1 MAKKLSSVLGID
13 IGSHSIKVAEVKAS
27 GNSATVTAISVVPT
41 PEGAVDYSGVY
52 NSDEVGKALAEAL
65 KAAGATTSAA
75 VVTIAGQQ
83 SVLVRVLPVPRMDA
97 DKELASHM
105 EWEISKNI
113 PFAETT
119 IQSDY
124 KVIEGG
130 DPASA
135 EMEVVMAMAPQ
146 SAIDTIVDCVKK
158 AGRKP
163 YAIDVEPLGLARS
176 LRSSFPQ
183 WASENGVC
191 IVDIGHSTTSI
202 NIYDQGNLVLP
213 RPVPGGGEMITR
225 AIADAKQIGI
235 QEAEDYKT
243 ERFSIP
249 DTAAANQGFANP
261 FGGAT
266 QAFDSGF
273 SMDAYAPADPVMD
286 ATAAMSPMDDLAIDP
301 ITGLP
306 IESVVE
312 AVAPTYGN
320 DPFASSPTPSA
331 PEPAAFDPGATMM
344 MPAVAHSSDEDFG
357 AVQGIL
363 EDLVG
368 ELQRSIDYYSGRGGN
383 VSRVVLCGGG
393 SKLRGLSGYLSKSL
407 NVPVELYDAFSGLGF
422 SAKKVGMDYVNEHRQ
437 ELAVAIGNGLHIVY

>member
-13 IGSHSIKVAEVKAS
+13 IGSHSIKVAEVKTS
-27 GNSATVTAISVVPT
+27 GNSATVTAIGVVPT

-65 KAAGATTSAA
+65 KASGASSSSA

-83 SVLVRVLPVPRMDA
+83 SVLVRVLPVPRMDV
-97 DKELASHM
+97 DKELQSHM

-130 DPASA
+130 DPNSA

-146 SAIDTIVDCVKK
+146 SAIDTIVDCIKK
-158 AGRKP
+158 AGKKP
-163 YAIDVEPLGLARS
+163 YAIDVEPIGLGRS
-176 LRSSFPQ
+176 LKSSFPQ

-213 RPVPGGGEMITR
+213 RPVPGGGEMVTR
-225 AIADAKQIGI
+225 AIADAKQIGV
-235 QEAEDYKT
+235 QEAEEYKVNQ
-243 ERFSIP
+243 FSISE
-249 DTAAANQGFANP
+249 DMAANQGFANP

-266 QAFDSGF
+266 QAFDTGF
-273 SMDAYAPADPVMD
+273 AVDSYAPVDSVSD
-286 ATAAMSPMDDLAIDP
+286 ATSVMNPLDDLAIDP

-306 IESVVE
+306 IEQSFE
-312 AVAPTYGN
+312 PAAPTYAN
-320 DPFASSPTPSA
+320 DPFSSSPA
-331 PEPAAFDPGATMM
+331 PEPTFAPDPLMV
-344 MPAVAHSSDEDFG
+344 PAVTHSVDEDFG

-368 ELQRSIDYYSGRGGN
+368 ELQRSIDYYASRGGN

-393 SKLRGLSGYLSKSL
+393 SKLRGLSGYLGRSL
-407 NVPVELYDAFSGLGF
+407 GTQVEMYDAFNGLGF
-422 SAKKVGMDYVNEHRQ
+422 AAKKVGMDYVNEHRQ
-437 ELAVAIGNGLHIVY
+437 ELAVAIGNGLHIAY

>member
-13 IGSHSIKVAEVKAS
+13 IGSHSIKVAEVKTS
-27 GNSATVTAISVVPT
+27 GNSATVTAIGVVAT

-52 NSDEVGKALAEAL
+52 NSDEVGKALAEVL
-65 KAAGATTSAA
+65 KASGASSTSA

-83 SVLVRVLPVPRMDA
+83 SVLVRVIPVPRMDV
-97 DKELASHM
+97 DKELQSHM

-124 KVIEGG
+124 KVVEGG
-130 DPASA
+130 DPNSA
-135 EMEVVMAMAPQ
+135 EMDVVMAMAPQ
-146 SAIDTIVDCVKK
+146 SAIDTIVDCIKK
-158 AGRKP
+158 AGKKP

-176 LRSSFPQ
+176 MKSSYPQ
-183 WASENGVC
+183 WAGENGVC

-213 RPVPGGGEMITR
+213 RPVPGGGEMVTR

-235 QEAEDYKT
+235 QEAEDYKVG
-243 ERFSIP
+243 RFAISEEM
-249 DTAAANQGFANP
+249 AANQGFGNP
-261 FGGAT
+261 FGNAT
-266 QAFDSGF
+266 QAFDGGF
-273 SMDAYAPADPVMD
+273 AVDAYSAADPVSN
-286 ATAAMSPMDDLAIDP
+286 ATASMSPMDELAIDP

-306 IESVVE
+306 IDQPAEST
-312 AVAPTYGN
+312 APTYAN
-320 DPFASSPTPSA
+320 DPFSSNPA
-331 PEPAAFDPGATMM
+331 PEPAFVSDSLM
-344 MPAVAHSSDEDFG
+344 MPVAAHSSDEDFG

-368 ELQRSIDYYSGRGGN
+368 ELQRSIDYYASRGGN

-393 SKLRGLSGYLSKSL
+393 SKLRGLSGYLSRSL
-407 NVPVELYDAFSGLGF
+407 NTPVEMYDAFNGLGF
-422 SAKKVGMDYVNEHRQ
+422 ASKKVGMDYLNEHRQ

>member
-13 IGSHSIKVAEVKAS
+13 IGSHSIKVAEVKTS
-27 GNSATVTAISVVPT
+27 GNSATVTAIGVVPT

-52 NSDEVGKALAEAL
+52 NSDEVGKALSEAL
-65 KAAGATTSAA
+65 KAAGASSSSA

-83 SVLVRVLPVPRMDA
+83 SVLVRVLPVPRMDV
-97 DKELASHM
+97 DKELQSHM

-130 DPASA
+130 DPNSA

-146 SAIDTIVDCVKK
+146 SAIDTIVDCIKK

-176 LRSSFPQ
+176 MKSSFPQ

-225 AIADAKQIGI
+225 ALADAKQIGT
-235 QEAEDYKT
+235 QEAEEYKVS
-243 ERFSIP
+243 RFTISE
-249 DTAAANQGFANP
+249 DAAANQGFANP

-266 QAFDSGF
+266 QSFDSGF
-273 SMDAYAPADPVMD
+273 AVDAYAPADPVSN
-286 ATAAMSPMDDLAIDP
+286 ATAAMSPLDDLAIDP

-306 IESVVE
+306 VEQVVE
-312 AVAPTYGN
+312 AVAPTYAN
-320 DPFASSPTPSA
+320 DPFSSSPPPVA
-331 PEPAAFDPGATMM
+331 DLEHPMGGATMM

-368 ELQRSIDYYSGRGGN
+368 ELQRSIDYYSSRGGN

-393 SKLRGLSGYLSKSL
+393 SKLRGLSGYLSRSL
-407 NVPVELYDAFSGLGF
+407 STPVELYDAFNGLGF
-422 SAKKVGMDYVNEHRQ
+422 AVKRVGMDYVNEHRQ

>member
-27 GNSATVTAISVVPT
+27 GNSATVTAIGVVPT

-52 NSDEVGKALAEAL
+52 NSDEVGKALSEAL
-65 KAAGATTSAA
+65 KAAGATTSSA

-83 SVLVRVLPVPRMDA
+83 SVLVRVLPVPRMDV
-97 DKELASHM
+97 DKELKSHM

-124 KVIEGG
+124 QVIEGG
-130 DPASA
+130 DPNSA

-146 SAIDTIVDCVKK
+146 SAIDTIVDCIKK
-158 AGRKP
+158 AGKKP
-163 YAIDVEPLGLARS
+163 YAIDVEPLGLGRS
-176 LRSSFPQ
+176 MKTSFPQ

-213 RPVPGGGEMITR
+213 RPVPGGGEMVTR
-225 AIADAKQIGI
+225 ALADSKQIGV
-235 QEAEDYKT
+235 QEAEEYKVGQ
-243 ERFSIP
+243 FSIP
-249 DTAAANQGFANP
+249 ETAAANQGFANP

-266 QAFDSGF
+266 QAFDGGF
-273 SMDAYAPADPVMD
+273 SVDAYAAADPVSNE
-286 ATAAMSPMDDLAIDP
+286 TASMSPLDDLAIDP

-306 IESVVE
+306 IEQPVE
-312 AVAPTYGN
+312 AVAPTYAN
-320 DPFASSPTPSA
+320 DPFSSSPA
-331 PEPAAFDPGATMM
+331 PESVVGNPTMM
-344 MPAVAHSSDEDFG
+344 MPAVSHSTDEDFG

-368 ELQRSIDYYSGRGGN
+368 ELQRSIDYYSSRGGN

-393 SKLRGLSGYLSKSL
+393 SKLRGLSGYLSRSL
-407 NVPVELYDAFSGLGF
+407 NTSVELYDAFSGLGF
-422 SAKKVGMDYVNEHRQ
+422 SSKKVGMDYLNEHRQ

>member
-13 IGSHSIKVAEVKAS
+13 IGSHSIKVAEVKTS
-27 GNSATVTAISVVPT
+27 GSSATVTAIGVVPT

-65 KAAGATTSAA
+65 KAAGASSSSA

-83 SVLVRVLPVPRMDA
+83 SVLVRVLPVPRMDV
-97 DKELASHM
+97 DKELQSHM

-130 DPASA
+130 DPNSA

-146 SAIDTIVDCVKK
+146 SAIDTIVDCIKK
-158 AGRKP
+158 AGKKP
-163 YAIDVEPLGLARS
+163 YAIDVEPIGLGRS
-176 LRSSFPQ
+176 LKSSFPQ
-183 WASENGVC
+183 WAGENGVC

-213 RPVPGGGEMITR
+213 RPVPGGGEMVTR
-225 AIADAKQIGI
+225 AIADAKQIGV
-235 QEAEDYKT
+235 QEAEDYKVNQFAIS
-243 ERFSIP
+243 E
-249 DTAAANQGFANP
+249 DMAANQGFANP

-266 QAFDSGF
+266 QAFDAGF
-273 SMDAYAPADPVMD
+273 AVDAYAPVDPVSD
-286 ATAAMSPMDDLAIDP
+286 ATSAMSPLDDLAIDP

-306 IESVVE
+306 IEQSFE
-312 AVAPTYGN
+312 AAAPTYAN
-320 DPFASSPTPSA
+320 DPFSSSPA
-331 PEPAAFDPGATMM
+331 PEPAFAPETLMV
-344 MPAVAHSSDEDFG
+344 PAVAHSTDGDFG

-368 ELQRSIDYYSGRGGN
+368 ELQRSIDYYASRGGN

-393 SKLRGLSGYLSKSL
+393 SKLRGLSGYLSRSL
-407 NVPVELYDAFSGLGF
+407 NTPVELYDAFNGLGF
-422 SAKKVGMDYVNEHRQ
+422 AAKKVGMEYVNEHRQ
-437 ELAVAIGNGLHIVY
+437 EFAVAIGNGLHIAY

>member
-13 IGSHSIKVAEVKAS
+13 IGSHSIKVAEVKTS
-27 GNSATVTAISVVPT
+27 GNSATVTAIGVVPT

-52 NSDEVGKALAEAL
+52 NSDEVGKALSEAL
-65 KAAGATTSAA
+65 KAAGVTSTSA

-83 SVLVRVLPVPRMDA
+83 SVLVRVLPVPRMDV
-97 DKELASHM
+97 DKELQSHM

-130 DPASA
+130 DPNSA

-146 SAIDTIVDCVKK
+146 SAIDTIVDCIKK

-176 LRSSFPQ
+176 MKSSFPQ
-183 WASENGVC
+183 WANENGVC

-225 AIADAKQIGI
+225 ALADAKQIGV
-235 QEAEDYKT
+235 QEAEDYKVGT
-243 ERFSIP
+243 FTIS
-249 DTAAANQGFANP
+249 DDLAANQGFANP

-266 QAFDSGF
+266 QSFDSGF
-273 SMDAYAPADPVMD
+273 AVDAYAPADVVSN
-286 ATAAMSPMDDLAIDP
+286 ATAAMSPLDDLAIDP

-306 IESVVE
+306 IEQVVE
-312 AVAPTYGN
+312 AAAPTYAN
-320 DPFASSPTPSA
+320 DPFSSTPA
-331 PEPAAFDPGATMM
+331 PAVAPSMGGETMM
-344 MPAVAHSSDEDFG
+344 MPAVAYSSDEDFG

-393 SKLRGLSGYLSKSL
+393 SKLRGLSGYLSRSL
-407 NVPVELYDAFSGLGF
+407 NTPVEMYDAFNGLGF
-422 SAKKVGMDYVNEHRQ
+422 AAKKVGMDYVNEHRQ
-437 ELAVAIGNGLHIVY
+437 ELAVAIGNGLHIAY

>member
-13 IGSHSIKVAEVKAS
+13 IGSHSIKVAEVKTS
-27 GNSATVTAISVVPT
+27 GNSATVTAIGVVPT

-65 KAAGATTSAA
+65 KASGASSSSA

-83 SVLVRVLPVPRMDA
+83 SVLVRVLPVPRMDVE
-97 DKELASHM
+97 KELQSHM

-130 DPASA
+130 DPNSA

-146 SAIDTIVDCVKK
+146 SAIDTIVDCIKK
-158 AGRKP
+158 AGKKP
-163 YAIDVEPLGLARS
+163 YAIDVEPIGLGRS
-176 LRSSFPQ
+176 LKSSFPQ
-183 WASENGVC
+183 WAGENGVC

-213 RPVPGGGEMITR
+213 RPVPGGGEMVTR
-225 AIADAKQIGI
+225 ALADAKQIGV
-235 QEAEDYKT
+235 QEAEDYKVN
-243 ERFSIP
+243 RFSISEEM
-249 DTAAANQGFANP
+249 AANQGFANP

-273 SMDAYAPADPVMD
+273 AVDAYAPVDPVSN
-286 ATAAMSPMDDLAIDP
+286 ATAAMSPLDELAIDP

-306 IESVVE
+306 IEQTFE
-312 AVAPTYGN
+312 AAAPTYAN
-320 DPFASSPTPSA
+320 DPFSSSPA
-331 PEPAAFDPGATMM
+331 PESAFAADNLMI
-344 MPAVAHSSDEDFG
+344 PAVAHSSDEDFG

-368 ELQRSIDYYSGRGGN
+368 ELQRSIDYYAGRGGN

-393 SKLRGLSGYLSKSL
+393 SKLRGLSGYLSRSL
-407 NVPVELYDAFSGLGF
+407 NTSVELYDAFNGLGF
-422 SAKKVGMDYVNEHRQ
+422 AAKKVGMDYVNEYRQ
-437 ELAVAIGNGLHIVY
+437 DFAVAIGNGLYIAY

>member
-13 IGSHSIKVAEVKAS
+13 IGSHSIKVAEVKSS
-27 GNSATVTAISVVPT
+27 GNGATVTAIGVVPT
-41 PEGAVDYSGVY
+41 PEGSVDYSGVY

-65 KAAGATTSAA
+65 KAAGATSTSA

-83 SVLVRVLPVPRMDA
+83 SVLVRVLPVPRMDV
-97 DKELASHM
+97 DKELKSHM

-130 DPASA
+130 DPNSA

-146 SAIDTIVDCVKK
+146 SAIDTIVDCIKK

-176 LRSSFPQ
+176 MKSSFPQ
-183 WASENGVC
+183 WANEYGVC

-213 RPVPGGGEMITR
+213 RPVPGGGEMVTR
-225 AIADAKQIGI
+225 SLADAKQIGV
-235 QEAEDYKT
+235 QEAEDFKVNH
-243 ERFSIP
+243 FSIP
-249 DTAAANQGFANP
+249 AEAAANQGFANP

-266 QAFDSGF
+266 QSFDGGF
-273 SMDAYAPADPVMD
+273 SVDAYAPVDPMSV
-286 ATAAMSPMDDLAIDP
+286 ATASMSPMDDLAIDP

-306 IESVVE
+306 VE
-312 AVAPTYGN
+312 PAVSSAPTYAN
-320 DPFASSPTPSA
+320 DPFSTSPA
-331 PEPAAFDPGATMM
+331 PVADVNSTMM
-344 MPAVAHSSDEDFG
+344 MPATTQSSDADFG

-368 ELQRSIDYYSGRGGN
+368 ELQRSIDYYSSRGGN

-393 SKLRGLSGYLSKSL
+393 SKLRGLSGYLGRSL
-407 NVPVELYDAFSGLGF
+407 NISVEMYDAFNGLGF
-422 SAKKVGMDYVNEHRQ
+422 AAKKVGMEYVDEHRQ

>member
-13 IGSHSIKVAEVKAS
+13 IGSHSIKVAEVKSS
-27 GNSATVTAISVVPT
+27 GSGATVTAIGVVPT

-52 NSDEVGKALAEAL
+52 NSDEVGKALSEAL
-65 KAAGATTSAA
+65 KMCGASSSSA

-83 SVLVRVLPVPRMDA
+83 SVLVRVLPVPRMDV
-97 DKELASHM
+97 DKELQSHM

-130 DPASA
+130 DPNAA

-146 SAIDTIVDCVKK
+146 SAIDTIVDCIKK
-158 AGRKP
+158 AGKKP

-176 LRSSFPQ
+176 MKSSFPQ
-183 WASENGVC
+183 WAAENGVC

-213 RPVPGGGEMITR
+213 RPVPGGGEMVTR
-225 AIADAKQIGI
+225 ALADAKQIGV
-235 QEAEDYKT
+235 QEAEEYKVG
-243 ERFSIP
+243 RFSIS
-249 DTAAANQGFANP
+249 DDMAANQGFANP
-261 FGGAT
+261 FGGST
-266 QAFDSGF
+266 QSFDGGF
-273 SMDAYAPADPVMD
+273 AVDSYAPVDAVSN
-286 ATAAMSPMDDLAIDP
+286 ATASMSPLDDLAIDP

-306 IESVVE
+306 IEQAVE
-312 AVAPTYGN
+312 ASAPTYAN
-320 DPFASSPTPSA
+320 DPFSSSPA
-331 PEPAAFDPGATMM
+331 VEPAFVSDNLM
-344 MPAVAHSSDEDFG
+344 MPVAAQSTDEDFG

-368 ELQRSIDYYSGRGGN
+368 ELQRSIDYYASRGGN

-393 SKLRGLSGYLSKSL
+393 SKLRGLSGYLSRSL
-407 NVPVELYDAFSGLGF
+407 NTPVEMYDAFNGLGF
-422 SAKKVGMDYVNEHRQ
+422 ASKKVGMDYVNEHRQ